1 MKPLA
6 TLLSL
11 TIALLCCASPILADD
26 AAKAA
31 KIEQMLAL
39 THYDRVM
46 KQTLE
51 QMKSMQLEQFKKLET
66 PEARAQSEQ
75 LQQKTMAL
83 LADRLSYEKVKPLF
97 IKLYMDVFTE
107 EEIDGMV
114 GFYKSPAGKAMLEK
128 TPQLMQRLMP
138 MMQKLMSDLQPDLQK
153 ILEDAKQK
161 PN

>member
-1 MKPLA
+1 MKSLA
-6 TLLSL
+6 TLLSVA
-11 TIALLCCASPILADD
+11 IALLYCASPILADD

-51 QMKSMQLEQFKKLET
+51 QMKNMQLEQFKKLEA
-66 PEARAQSEQ
+66 PEARAQAEQ

-114 GFYKSPAGKAMLEK
+114 GFYQSPAGKAMLEK

-153 ILEDAKQK
+153 ILEESKQK

>member
-6 TLLSL
+6 SALILGA
-11 TIALLCCASPILADD
+11 ALLCCASPILADE
-26 AAKAA
+26 ATKAA
-31 KIEQMLAL
+31 KIDQMMEL
-39 THYDRVM
+39 THYDRMM

-51 QMKSMQLEQFKKLET
+51 QMKNMQLEQFKKLAT
-66 PEARAQSEQ
+66 PEARAESEEV
-75 LQQKTMAL
+75 QQKTMAL

-97 IKLYMDVFTE
+97 LKLYMDVFTE
-107 EEIDGMV
+107 EEIDGIV

-138 MMQKLMSDLQPDLQK
+138 MMQKLVSDLQPDLQK

-161 PN
+161 HN